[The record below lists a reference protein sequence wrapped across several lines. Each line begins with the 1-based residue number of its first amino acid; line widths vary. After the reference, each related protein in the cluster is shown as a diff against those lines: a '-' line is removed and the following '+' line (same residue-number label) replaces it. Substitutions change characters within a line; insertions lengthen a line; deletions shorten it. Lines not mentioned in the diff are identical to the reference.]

1 MENQLELVE
10 KIYKQTQ
17 EWYKS
22 AETKAQIML
31 TMLSSFIAFST
42 AIILA
47 NPENIAKTLSRF
59 NVYMFLLLAFGGVGM
74 LLGIYNAFMCIKSRV
89 GKLEP
94 KINKQTGLYFEEDIY
109 FFGDN
114 ANHEADVLTR
124 TILRLTDEKII
135 KMYAAQTIIVS
146 QNVKQKHKYVNRSFA
161 SVLATIFLFV
171 CLITLYLLKVKVASP

>member
-94 KINKQTGLYFEEDIY
+94 KINKQTGLYFEEDI
-109 FFGDN
+109 
-114 ANHEADVLTR
+114 
-124 TILRLTDEKII
+124 
-135 KMYAAQTIIVS
+135 
-146 QNVKQKHKYVNRSFA
+146 
-161 SVLATIFLFV
+161 
-171 CLITLYLLKVKVASP
+171 